1 MNCMMLLVRL
11 LMICLGTL
19 PLAVD
24 ANAGSA
30 EDCSQSADQSLRIKA
45 CTQFILE
52 NPRSNNLALAYTFRG
67 AAYSASGDN
76 VRAMADF
83 NEALKRN
90 PDLYEAVY
98 ERGIGYA
105 RMRDNQRML
114 QDTERAVQLNPSDW
128 RGYNLRGN
136 ANKNLGNYDRA
147 IADYGEA
154 QRLNPKHPWPSL
166 NRCELFIVQNKLDLA
181 LSSCNE
187 SLQLGTVPEAL
198 RLRAIVN
205 IKMRKFDQ
213 AIEDLD
219 AAYKTSPTS
228 ANILYARGVAKRLK
242 GDVSAGDTDIT
253 ASSQLKPADAAAMFK
268 QFGVPGY

>member
-1 MNCMMLLVRL
+1 MTCSIRAFMVGLGMMLFA
-11 LMICLGTL
+11 IDAKAGT
-19 PLAVD
+19 
-24 ANAGSA
+24 A
-30 EDCSQSADQSLRIKA
+30 EDCGQSTDQELRIKA
-45 CTQFILE
+45 CTRFILE
-52 NPRSNNLALAYTFRG
+52 NPQHANLALAYTFRG
-67 AAYSASGDN
+67 AAYSAGGDA
-76 VRAMADF
+76 VHALADF

-98 ERGIGYA
+98 ERGIAYA
-105 RMRDNQRML
+105 RMHDNQRML
-114 QDTERAVQLNPSDW
+114 QDTERAVRLNPSDW

-198 RLRAIVN
+198 RLRAIAYM
-205 IKMRKFDQ
+205 KSGKLGQ

-219 AAYKTSPTS
+219 AAYKAQPTS

-242 GDVSAGDTDIT
+242 GDIAAGDADIT
-253 ASSQLKPADAAAMFK
+253 ASSQLKPADAAAMFR

>member
-1 MNCMMLLVRL
+1 MTCPIRAFMV
-11 LMICLGTL
+11 CLGVL
-19 PLAVD
+19 LFAID
-24 ANAGSA
+24 AKAGTA
-30 EDCSQSADQSLRIKA
+30 EDCTQDVNQELRIKA

-52 NPRSNNLALAYTFRG
+52 NPQHAKLALAYAFRG
-67 AAYSASGDN
+67 AAYSASGDT
-76 VRAMADF
+76 VHALADF
-83 NEALKRN
+83 NEALKRK

-98 ERGIGYA
+98 ERGIAYA
-105 RMRDNQRML
+105 RMHDNQRML
-114 QDTERAVQLNPSDW
+114 QDTERAIQLNPSDW

-166 NRCELFIVQNKLDLA
+166 NRCELYIVQSKLDLA

-198 RLRAIVN
+198 RLRAIAY
-205 IKMRKFDQ
+205 IKSGKFGQ

-219 AAYKTSPTS
+219 AAYKAQPTS

-242 GDVSAGDTDIT
+242 GDAAAGDADIT